1 MAVDVRGKA
10 CAYLRNGQV
19 TVHTALREEGDGLRV
34 PYYVI
39 ADVVGHSSTYL
50 VRLDDGVW
58 TCTCG
63 KPESCAHVGAVQLV
77 TGHPGVARKADK
89 P

>member
-19 TVHTALREEGDGLRV
+19 TVFIASPAEGTRRAT
-34 PYYVI
+34 YVL
-39 ADVVGHSSTYL
+39 ADVVGHSSTYV

-58 TCTCG
+58 TCPCG
-63 KPESCAHVGAVQLV
+63 KPATCAHVGAVQLV
-77 TGHPGVARKADK
+77 TGYPGVAWKEEQ
-89 P
+89 

>member
-10 CAYLRNGQV
+10 CAYLRSGKV
-19 TVHTALREEGDGLRV
+19 TITRAT
-34 PYYVI
+34 
-39 ADVVGHSSTYL
+39 DVAGPRRPVFVQAHVEGHSSTYVVML
-50 VRLDDGVW
+50 HNGAW
-58 TCTCG
+58 SCTCG
-63 KPESCAHVGAVQLV
+63 KPDTCAHVGAVQLV